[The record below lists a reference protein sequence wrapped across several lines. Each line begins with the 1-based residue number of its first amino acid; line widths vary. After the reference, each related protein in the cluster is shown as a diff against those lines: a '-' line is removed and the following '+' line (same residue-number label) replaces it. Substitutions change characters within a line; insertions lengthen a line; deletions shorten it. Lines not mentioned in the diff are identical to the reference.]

1 MGIRRSSL
9 IVGAVGVVLIIC
21 TIVVRF
27 VVVPAVS
34 KLPSNT
40 NLAIQYAGTGTL
52 LNSTALNNG
61 DSAHVLSS
69 DIPITIDRTIKVTS
83 THGNT
88 AVVADN
94 LALKAGTTALPNDHV
109 YAVDRKSLNAVTP
122 PKGITAD
129 PASGLTVA
137 FPLSPKA
144 NNSYRYFDSASRLTV
159 PVKYEGKASRDG
171 RAVYHY
177 TATAAG
183 PLKDPNLL
191 KVLPSSLPKATLV
204 SLAPLLPSTLQ
215 AQLAPALPGLPSTV
229 PLSYTVTSGIDAW
242 VDTAVGLPVDESINQ
257 QVVVTINVGGTQ
269 VALIPVLAVKATLT
283 PKSVKYLAGKAS
295 SAGTQ
300 LTIVKVVVP
309 LVLLVL
315 GLIGVIIAV
324 LRRNP
329 PTAATVPDG
338 SYLLP

>member
-9 IVGAVGVVLIIC
+9 IVGAVGVLLIVLAII
-21 TIVVRF
+21 VRF

-40 NLAIQYAGTGTL
+40 NLSIQYAGTGTL
-52 LNSTALNNG
+52 LNATALKNG

-69 DIPITIDRTIKVTS
+69 NIPITIDRSIKVTS

-94 LALKAGTTALPNDHV
+94 LTLKAGTTSLPNDHV
-109 YAVDRKSLNAVTP
+109 YAVDRKSLNAVAP
-122 PKGITAD
+122 PKGVAAD
-129 PASGLTVA
+129 PANGLTVA

-159 PVKYEGKASRDG
+159 PVKYVGKASRDG

-191 KVLPSSLPKATLV
+191 KVLPPALPKATLI
-204 SLAPLLPSTLQ
+204 SLAPLLPAALQ
-215 AQLAPALPGLPSTV
+215 AQLAPALASLPDTV
-229 PLSYTVTSGIDAW
+229 PLGYTVTSGIDAW
-242 VDTAVGLPVDESINQ
+242 VDTTVGLPVDESINQ
-257 QVVVTINVGGTQ
+257 QVVVTINVGGTE
-269 VALIPVLAVKATLT
+269 VSLIPVLAVKAALT
-283 PKSVKYLAGKAS
+283 PTSVKYLAGKAS
-295 SAGTQ
+295 SAGQQ
-300 LTIVKVVVP
+300 LTIIKVVAP

-315 GLIGVIIAV
+315 GLVALIIAV
-324 LRRNP
+324 LRRNQP
-329 PTAATVPDG
+329 AAATDPDG